1 MKVLFV
7 TSEVAPIKKF
17 GGLGDFSASLPK
29 ALSPEGIDIDVIIPF
44 YSDAKVSDLKV
55 FKSLELEVAFNNAN
69 HTVEFHK
76 TKLPNSDVD
85 VILARFSKKFSG
97 DFISDTDYF
106 SFFDRCVVT
115 YIQSQY
121 NTYDVIHCNDWHT
134 GFITHLLEEEIG
146 ASRPKTLITIHNLAY
161 QGVDN
166 PDLVREVGLLPGH
179 HPLIDWD
186 LNDGDI
192 NMLFQAITSS
202 DYVNTVSPTYAK
214 ELTTKE
220 FGGDFAEVIKQR
232 SDRFVGILNGV
243 DYSALPRD
251 YDSSNWQEH
260 KTRNIA
266 LIRELLGLSTPSNDT
281 DKPVVSFISRLDFGQ
296 KGLDILYDV
305 IPTIVKLGGQFIL
318 LGTGDKTWEQKL
330 KDLEKDSDL
339 KENISINIEFNSKLA
354 LSIYEGSNFFLIPS
368 KYEPCGLTQMMSMRY
383 GALPIVRNT
392 GGLKDT
398 VKHKKNGFVFDDYS
412 KDAFIKAIEQAFTT
426 YKDKQKYSQMVEQ
439 ALNEDFSWKNS
450 AQMYKNL
457 YFKMKG

>member
-29 ALSPEGIDIDVIIPF
+29 ALSPEGVDIDIIVPF
-44 YSDAKVSDLKV
+44 YSDAKVQDLKV
-55 FKSLELEVAFNNAN
+55 YKNFELEVAFNNAN
-69 HTVEFHK
+69 HTVEFYK

-85 VILARFSKKFSG
+85 VILAKFSRKFSG

-106 SFFDRCVVT
+106 SFFDKCVVT
-115 YIQSQY
+115 YVQSQY

-146 ASRPKTLITIHNLAY
+146 SSRPKTLITIHNLAY
-161 QGVDN
+161 QGVDT

-186 LNDGDI
+186 TNDGDV
-192 NMLFQAITSS
+192 NMLLQAITSS

-214 ELTTKE
+214 ELTTEE
-220 FGGDFAEVIKQR
+220 FGGEFADIIKHR

-243 DYSALPRD
+243 DYSSLPRD
-251 YDSSNWQEH
+251 YDQNNWEEY
-260 KTRNIA
+260 KLKNISA
-266 LIRELLGLSTPSNDT
+266 IRESLGLSTPAEDS
-281 DKPVVSFISRLDFGQ
+281 DKPVVSFVSRLDSGQ
-296 KGLDILYDV
+296 KGLDILYEI
-305 IPTIVKLGGQFIL
+305 IPEIIALGGQFIL
-318 LGTGDKTWEQKL
+318 LGTGDKAWEKKL
-330 KDLEKDSDL
+330 KDLENDSDL
-339 KENISINIEFNSKLA
+339 KDDISISIEFDSKLA

-368 KYEPCGLTQMMSMRY
+368 KYEPCGLTQMISMRY

-398 VKHKKNGFVFDDYS
+398 VKDDKNGFVFNEYNK
-412 KDAFIKAIEQAFTT
+412 KDFLEAIKEAFTV
-426 YKDKQKYSQMVEQ
+426 YKDKQKYSEMVEQ
-439 ALNEDFSWKNS
+439 ALVEDFSWENS

-457 YFKMKG
+457 YLKMKG